1 MGGGTAQRGLR
12 AWNMPC
18 MSVMLEVSQLS
29 GWLKACA
36 FCAEGRNSQAEGVRA
51 AGRGLRAGREAR
63 GGGPGAGGGRRCV
76 CTQRAEGT
84 GRDCRLGGT
93 QGAAHSKH
101 LVHVCDARRVPA
113 EGLVEGLRA
122 LPRVVTQ
129 VGHIRAV

>member
-1 MGGGTAQRGLR
+1 MGVHTAQRGLR
-12 AWNMPC
+12 AWNIWL

-36 FCAEGRNSQAEGVRA
+36 ACRGSQAEGVRA
-51 AGRGLRAGREAR
+51 VYALQGRGRGREGC
-63 GGGPGAGGGRRCV
+63 GGV

-84 GRDCRLGGT
+84 GRDCRFGGT
-93 QGAAHSKH
+93 QGAAHEKH
-101 LVHVCDARRVPA
+101 LAHVCDARRVPA

-129 VGHIRAV
+129 VGRICAV